1 MGLERS
7 GIKYASLFVCLV
19 LKPFKAIKNGLL
31 CCMFGEI
38 PENKVQ
44 EVSPQYPA
52 RKSYFVLSSN
62 KWQEEKREKSI
73 NFEEG
78 CTGSKQ
84 NKSILYFEGDNH

>member
-52 RKSYFVLSSN
+52 RRANLFYQQTNGRKKKERNL
-62 KWQEEKREKSI
+62 
-73 NFEEG
+73 
-78 CTGSKQ
+78 
-84 NKSILYFEGDNH
+84 